1 MRPCVA
7 DARSRAW
14 SSSASCASV
23 IKLRRP
29 LAAGRGSRASRDPRA
44 SAASNS
50 CSTHAFGPPDDAGGS
65 RRGGR
70 ASQARGR
77 WTASAKGGGRGASSA
92 DGPSAPAP
100 ASSPAVAACPR
111 RPVLPEVHRDVSERG
126 PGTMSD
132 VSQRANWRLSRG
144 FYGCARGRQFLCPSI
159 SADISGSG
167 HRASARTCR
176 SQTSRG
182 RSWRGQGQPTTCGYH
197 RWIPRA
203 PNGCAFKAPVSRRL
217 LFCIADPSRIR
228 RRASRR
234 DQGLVASNSRS
245 ETSRSGMRYP
255 LVTRDHGARASH

>member
-29 LAAGRGSRASRDPRA
+29 LAAGSEAGSRASRELLQHTD
-44 SAASNS
+44 
-50 CSTHAFGPPDDAGGS
+50 AFGPPDDAGGS

-182 RSWRGQGQPTTCGYH
+182 RS
-197 RWIPRA
+197 
-203 PNGCAFKAPVSRRL
+203 
-217 LFCIADPSRIR
+217 
-228 RRASRR
+228 
-234 DQGLVASNSRS
+234 
-245 ETSRSGMRYP
+245 
-255 LVTRDHGARASH
+255 

>member
-44 SAASNS
+44 FAASNS

-182 RSWRGQGQPTTCGYH
+182 RSWRGQG
-197 RWIPRA
+197 
-203 PNGCAFKAPVSRRL
+203 
-217 LFCIADPSRIR
+217 
-228 RRASRR
+228 
-234 DQGLVASNSRS
+234 
-245 ETSRSGMRYP
+245 
-255 LVTRDHGARASH
+255 